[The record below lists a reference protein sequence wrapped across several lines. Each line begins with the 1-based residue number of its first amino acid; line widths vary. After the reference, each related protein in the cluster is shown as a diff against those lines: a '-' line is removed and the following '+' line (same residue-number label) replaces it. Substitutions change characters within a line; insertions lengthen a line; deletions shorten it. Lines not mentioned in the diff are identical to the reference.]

1 MKRTVI
7 VASTA
12 DIKEAPSIYSL
23 LKIKLMELSKELEQ
37 KSVEI
42 QVLTDKLTDEI
53 FNNRY
58 QKQ

>member
-12 DIKEAPSIYSL
+12 DIKEIPSIYGL

-37 KSVEI
+37 KSAEI
-42 QVLTDKLTDEI
+42 QVLTDKLIDEI
-53 FNNRY
+53 SNNRHS
-58 QKQ
+58 KQ